1 MSTAIINFNKVTKK
15 EKKLGEIID
24 LILSLKSDNTK
35 KTYINTYNDFSQYF
49 FNKISYKL
57 LTWENLLSLNYID
70 IIEYVK
76 HLELSYKTSS
86 IKSKLAS
93 LQFLSKELNKIK
105 PNSINS
111 SIFHIEIKNKDKEN
125 SYGALTKEEMNNLLE
140 YCKSLDTR
148 KYLFFK
154 LMLATA
160 HRVNSLLNLKWGDI
174 KLIKENDKDIPIIE
188 IYDKTNHFKTPISNE
203 LYNELKQNL
212 YQGIDDN
219 KIFYDI
225 NNMAL
230 CRILDKF
237 CAKYNI
243 DKKSRNIVVHSI
255 KKTSGDI
262 VYEKT
267 NGDISATAKHLHHNN
282 ISTAYKHYI
291 GKNISYTEQTSYTI
305 FNDDNVNSVLLEK
318 LNNLSKNDIIEYLLL
333 LDDMTKNKI
342 LNNLKDIK

>member
-1 MSTAIINFNKVTKK
+1 MSSVIINLNKVTNR

-24 LILSLKSDNTK
+24 LILSLKSENTRK
-35 KTYINTYNDFSQYF
+35 SYINTYNDFSQYF
-49 FNKISYKL
+49 FNKVSYKL
-57 LTWENLLSLNYID
+57 LNWDNLNSLSYID
-70 IIEYVK
+70 IIEYTK

-111 SIFHIEIKNKDKEN
+111 NIFYIEIKNKDKEN
-125 SYGALTKEEMNNLLE
+125 SYGALTKEEMNDLLD
-140 YCKSLDTR
+140 YSKSLDTR

-174 KLIKENDKDIPIIE
+174 KIIKENDKEIPIIE
-188 IYDKTNHFKTPISNE
+188 IYDKTNHFKTPISNA

-212 YQGIDDN
+212 YQGIENN

-225 NNMAL
+225 NNMSL
-230 CRILDKF
+230 CRMLDKF
-237 CAKYNI
+237 CTIYNI
-243 DKKSRNIVVHSI
+243 DKKGRNIVVHSI

-282 ISTAYKHYI
+282 ISTAYKHYV
-291 GKNISYTEQTSYTI
+291 GKNTSYEQQASYTI
-305 FNDDNVNSVLLEK
+305 LDDDNIDNQLLEK
-318 LNNLSKNDIIEYLLL
+318 LKDLSKDDIIKYLLS
-333 LDDMTKNKI
+333 LDNATKNKI
-342 LNNLKDIK
+342 LNN